1 MRIYLDNCCFNR
13 PFDDQGQ
20 TRVRLETEAKLCIQ
34 ENIRGDSRVRSN
46 LFCSGDESM
55 RTDNEIRVHGLRAL
69 VDNLGTVE
77 AEKFISLILREP
89 FDYTKWQ
96 QHLWSDKS
104 VAEISDTAMESRK
117 KNKNLTGR

>member
-1 MRIYLDNCCFNR
+1 
-13 PFDDQGQ
+13 
-20 TRVRLETEAKLCIQ
+20 
-34 ENIRGDSRVRSN
+34 
-46 LFCSGDESM
+46 M

-69 VDNLGTVE
+69 VDILGAVE

-104 VAEISDTAMESRK
+104 VAEISNAAMESRK
-117 KNKNLTGR
+117 K